1 MVIFEIYS
9 VSKSYLKIFCLSLC
23 MVVLL
28 VSKVGSCRIGQ
39 QRVGDLLLPA
49 VACPLPLFH
58 AVVVIVVD
66 VDGVVGGEVLLGH
79 PDLPTS
85 PSLCYW
91 HLCQDQRSSPPPE
104 WSTAQPP
111 TGRHNDQLGLT
122 GGKRVHTLCHLCPQN
137 ILSLSFFHHFSL

>member
-1 MVIFEIYS
+1 MVTFES
-9 VSKSYLKIFCLSLC
+9 CPVSKSYLKIFCLSLR

-28 VSKVGSCRIGQ
+28 VSKIGSCGIGQ

-58 AVVVIVVD
+58 AVVVVVVVD

-85 PSLCYW
+85 PSLCY
-91 HLCQDQRSSPPPE
+91 
-104 WSTAQPP
+104 
-111 TGRHNDQLGLT
+111 
-122 GGKRVHTLCHLCPQN
+122 
-137 ILSLSFFHHFSL
+137 